1 MRRAGTYDLV
11 QEFGKVKDDGY
22 LQTNVHWI
30 LAIIRIGMPL
40 SFSRAKMASVTKDV
54 TQGALLR
61 ADKPLVITDDCVG
74 ISIQAAKR
82 DHLTHLSAT
91 LLQTNVNYLVEVLP
105 GDHVFGWMMHEADD
119 FERVLININA
129 GQPSNAFD
137 DGFKFMGRVREID
150 KELVVAPD
158 GSKHS
163 SYSLQCVGFSELD
176 SSFFYDNSLASQDQ
190 IGRDLGQWLARMG
203 LHIQDLFADATGSE
217 IPPNNINVLI
227 PTLLDLIVGKGPPSG
242 RNSAPLVPGASGPEA
257 PDISATPQ
265 TLSEPPYAYLI
276 PSMVG
281 SLLGKSPSD
290 ASKPSKIMSYADVLE
305 LVQGGQSYS
314 NKNNNTF
321 QIFTPDLSSSSTA
334 QRKVTTTEMLGTFL
348 PFMPEFT
355 NRPLWQVF
363 QQYLNPVVNE
373 MYTALRVNPEG
384 RVVPTIVLRQI
395 PFTTE
400 AFEPSPAAPGPQNGA
415 TNPTRFLDLPR
426 WIVPTTAV
434 RRIRVGRSD
443 ATRVNFVHVYG
454 SSAAQQNSVPVQY
467 QLVNN
472 PPIRDDLDIQRSG
485 MRPYMA
491 TVECFVNDQ
500 VGKAPGEWMALI
512 ADWMIGSQYTLT
524 GNMTCFGIQSP
535 ICPGDNFEF
544 DGVVYHIESV
554 AHQGQIDGNGNKSWT
569 TSFTF
574 TNGMRAEG
582 SSDTITTGGQ
592 PIYPGFTQLDNT
604 SYDPG
609 LTLEHRATTG
619 GDTKTEPSDETPKE
633 AEGSTQ
639 LNPDDEVVDWAT
651 PYPAVGG
658 YINNGRK

>member
-1 MRRAGTYDLV
+1 MRRAGTYNLIA
-11 QEFGKVKDDGY
+11 EFGKIKDDGY
-22 LQTNVHWI
+22 IQMNVHWI
-30 LAIIRIGMPL
+30 VAVMRIGMPL
-40 SFSRAKMASVTKDV
+40 SFSRAKMASITKDV

-61 ADKPLVITDDCVG
+61 ADKPLLITDDCVN
-74 ISIQAAKR
+74 INIQGAKR
-82 DHLTHLSAT
+82 DHLSHFSAS
-91 LLQTNVNYLVEVLP
+91 LLQTNVNYLVEILP
-105 GDHVFGWMMHEADD
+105 GDHVFAWMVHEADD
-119 FERVLININA
+119 FERVLANIDQA
-129 GQPSNAFD
+129 KPSNAFD
-137 DGFKFMGRVREID
+137 DGFKFMGRVREIE
-150 KELVVAPD
+150 KELIVGPD
-158 GSKHS
+158 GSKTS
-163 SYSLQCVGFSELD
+163 SYSLQCAGFSELD
-176 SSFFYDNSLASQDQ
+176 SAFFYDNSLASQDQ

-217 IPPNNINVLI
+217 IPPNNVNVLI
-227 PTLLDLIVGKGPPSG
+227 PTLLDLIVGKGPPS
-242 RNSAPLVPGASGPEA
+242 RSASAPGFSAADGS
-257 PDISATPQ
+257 IQSATPQ

-305 LVQGGQSYS
+305 LVQGVQSYS
-314 NKNNNTF
+314 NKNNDTSA
-321 QIFTPDLSSSSTA
+321 IFIPDLSSTSTP

-373 MYTALRVNPEG
+373 MYTALRVNDEG

-400 AFEPSPAAPGPQNGA
+400 AFEPSPAASGAQNGS
-415 TNPTRFLDLPR
+415 TSPTRFLDLPR
-426 WIVPTTAV
+426 WIVPAVAV

-512 ADWMIGSQYTLT
+512 ADWMIGSQYALT
-524 GNMTCFGIQSP
+524 GSMTCFGIQSP
-535 ICPGDNFEF
+535 ICPGDNLEF

-554 AHQGQIDGNGNKSWT
+554 NHTGSCDGEGKKTWMT
-569 TSFTF
+569 TLTF

-582 SSDTITTGGQ
+582 SSDTTTTGDKQ
-592 PIYPGFTQLDNT
+592 PIYPGFVQSDNT

-619 GDTKTEPSDETPKE
+619 GDTKTQVSDETPKE
-633 AEGSTQ
+633 ASGATQ
-639 LNPDDEVVDWAT
+639 LNPDGEEVVDWAT